1 MAVYTEVPDDEL
13 EVFLARYDVGA
24 VMSCK
29 GIAEGVENTNYLVHA
44 EKGSFI
50 LTLYEKRVDPEDLP
64 FFISLLEHLSRNGVT
79 CPEPLRDR
87 DGNALSR
94 LCGRPAALMTFLEG
108 LSPRHPEP
116 PHCREVGAALARMHK
131 AAADFSGGRPNAL
144 SVTDWRPIYAAVAD
158 RADTVAPGLAAEME
172 TELAV
177 LEANWPEGLPEGII
191 HGDLFPDNVFFFE
204 DRVSGMIDFYFAC
217 RDALA
222 YDVAVCLNAWC
233 FEADLTFNVTKGRE
247 LLGGYVSGRPLSQAE
262 VKALPLLA
270 RGAAMR
276 FFVTRLYDLINH
288 PPGAFVRPKDPLE
301 YAKRIRFHRRVSCA
315 SEYGLGL

>member
-13 EVFLARYDVGA
+13 ATFLAGYDVGRLL
-24 VMSCK
+24 SFK

-44 EKGSFI
+44 EAGSFI
-50 LTLYEKRVDPEDLP
+50 LTLYEKRVDPGDLP
-64 FFISLLEHLSRNGVT
+64 FFLDLLEHLSARGVT
-79 CPEPLRDR
+79 CPVPLKTR
-87 DGNALSR
+87 DGGALGR
-94 LCGRPAALMTFLEG
+94 LCGRPAALMSFLEG
-108 LSPRHPEP
+108 LWVRRPGVV
-116 PHCREVGAALARMHK
+116 HCREVGSALARMHA
-131 AAADFSGGRPNAL
+131 AAADFRGNRANAL
-144 SVTDWRPIYAAVAD
+144 SVEGWRPIFAAVAD

-177 LEANWPEGLPEGII
+177 LEANWPHGLPEGIV
-191 HGDLFPDNVFFFE
+191 HADLFPDNVFFLG

-233 FEADLTFNVTKGRE
+233 FEPDMSFNVTKARA
-247 LLGGYVSGRPLSQAE
+247 LLTGYTEHRPLDAAE
-262 VKALPLLA
+262 TVALPLLA

-288 PPGAFVRPKDPLE
+288 PPGAFVRPKDPME
-301 YAKRIRFHRRVSCA
+301 YARRIRFHRSVVSA
-315 SEYGLGL
+315 SEYGLDG

>member
-50 LTLYEKRVDPEDLP
+50 LTLYEKRVDPDDLP

-131 AAADFSGGRPNAL
+131 AAADFSGDRPNAL
-144 SVTDWRPIYAAVAD
+144 SVADWRPIYAAVAD

-301 YAKRIRFHRRVSCA
+301 YAKRIRCHRRVSCA